1 MVGDEANR
9 SQDFRLAGRK
19 NDSNIHT
26 DENFA
31 KQNIFAGVT
40 NSGPSTMSYVDQ
52 NLELS
57 FPISSFYA
65 GGGLL
70 MRAITPF
77 RGGDTVTF
85 QGEITGKT
93 EESGKKILTCRV
105 KGINQR
111 GELVSLSNATL
122 PFA

>member
-26 DENFA
+26 DEDFA

-52 NLELS
+52 NLEMS

-93 EESGKKILTCRV
+93 E
-105 KGINQR
+105 
-111 GELVSLSNATL
+111 
-122 PFA
+122 

>member
-26 DENFA
+26 DEDFA
-31 KQNIFAGVT
+31 KPNIFASVT
-40 NSGPSTMSYVDQ
+40 NSGSSTMSYVDQ
-52 NLELS
+52 NLDLS
-57 FPISSFYA
+57 FPISSFYV
-65 GGGLL
+65 GGDLL
-70 MRAITPF
+70 MRAITLF

-93 EESGKKILTCRV
+93 EESGKKILTC
-105 KGINQR
+105 
-111 GELVSLSNATL
+111 
-122 PFA
+122 